1 MRVLK
6 YGYGVCANIYRYA
19 IINKNTAG
27 NAQRKGERMALENLY
42 QCTMKDL
49 TDLPQR
55 MAEAF
60 QDHPLFFI
68 AFPKAETRHECLV
81 YFFEQYLSAIAPD
94 SMFLADSEELNTIMI
109 VCDSRRY
116 EHRQYLRRLAKMN
129 LKFLYFIP
137 RLGIRHCISLIR
149 NWDMFSS
156 RWLKDFERDKF
167 FHLDGIFTR
176 KEMRGQ
182 GKGEAMIR
190 ELLDEG
196 EIMDMDIS
204 AEAHEKRTALW
215 LEKMGFVLMNTIVDE
230 ESDLYQYCL
239 IARHHKEQK
248 SWIQS
253 IE

>member
-1 MRVLK
+1 
-6 YGYGVCANIYRYA
+6 
-19 IINKNTAG
+19 
-27 NAQRKGERMALENLY
+27 MALENLY
-42 QCTMKDL
+42 RCTKEEL

-60 QDHPLFFI
+60 LDNPLFLV
-68 AFPKAETRHECLV
+68 AFPKETNRRECLT
-81 YFFEQYLSAIAPD
+81 YFFEQYLTAIAPD
-94 SMFLADSEELNTIMI
+94 SMFLADGEELNTIMI

-116 EHRQYLRRLAKMN
+116 RHRQYLRRLVRMN
-129 LKFLYFIP
+129 LKFAHFIP
-137 RLGIRHCISLIR
+137 RLGLTHCFSLIR
-149 NWDMFSS
+149 NWEMFSS

-167 FHLDGIFTR
+167 FHLDVIFTCR
-176 KEMRGQ
+176 DMRGC

-204 AEAHEKRTALW
+204 VEAYDKKTALW
-215 LEKMGFVLMNTIVDE
+215 LEKMGFILMNTIVDE
-230 ESDLYQYCL
+230 DNDLYQYCL

-253 IE
+253 IG